1 MSKVTSN
8 QVNKTVADLK
18 SKMSDS
24 DWESFI
30 NIARLQLGDDSPLD
44 QFEWVIRNALRKDK
58 QFELNKPYD
67 LKNHGKGFKSGN
79 IQLIRDTRD
88 SKIFIS
94 SFHVNRQDGSNKL
107 ANITLYRYERK
118 HNEESGN
125 LEWEFDCK
133 MLIDNPSA
141 RDYPVNKLF
150 NYIKKQLSL
159 DGHKLDSTYAKIIE
173 GKSES
178 ELLLQ
183 QDILEKIKNLRD
195 SDKLNDIISTIVEND
210 SVVLSPK
217 TYQQLL
223 QTRYSG
229 QKIYE
234 YETDLEE
241 FKKLVDDDESTET
254 EMQKFLGSKSVDRS
268 WFFGLDYIKSYPKFN
283 PGLPCEY
290 DFLIR
295 RFNLVF
301 DIVELKSPNAKI
313 IEVFKTA
320 EREKPDPRI
329 DYGYGSIFG
338 RALHQ
343 VIEYLQQ
350 YEQHFSLVEEQ
361 NPSVVDFDGAQF
373 PRGIIVMSKR
383 KLIDKIEDL
392 HKLNRQFSS
401 VEVLT
406 YDDLYDRAM
415 NIIRFLKKTKEQVK
429 KENVEEDNSLQKADE
444 EVILETSS

>member
-1 MSKVTSN
+1 MSRIVSD
-8 QVNKTVADLK
+8 QVNMAVADLK

-24 DWESFI
+24 DWESFVD
-30 NIARLQLGDDSPLD
+30 IARQQLGDDSPLD

-107 ANITLYRYERK
+107 ANVTLYRYERK
-118 HNEESGN
+118 RNEESGN
-125 LEWEFDCK
+125 LEWEFDSK
-133 MLIDNPSA
+133 MLIDNPSV
-141 RDYPVNKLF
+141 RDYPINKLF

-173 GKSES
+173 GKSQS

-183 QDILEKIKNLRD
+183 QDILEKIKNLSD
-195 SDKLNDIISTIVEND
+195 SDKLNDIISAIVEND

-217 TYQQLL
+217 TYQKLV

-229 QKIYE
+229 QKISE
-234 YETDLEE
+234 YEIDLGA
-241 FKKLVDDDESTET
+241 FKVLIDNDATTET
-254 EMQKFLGSKSVDRS
+254 DMQKFLGNKKADRS

-301 DIVELKSPNAKI
+301 DIVELKGPNAKI
-313 IEVFKTA
+313 IEVFRIS

-329 DYGYGSIFG
+329 DHAYSLIFG

-343 VIEYLQQ
+343 VIDYMQQ
-350 YEQHFSLVEEQ
+350 YEQHFSLIEKE
-361 NPSVVDFDGAQF
+361 NPSVANFDGAQF

-383 KLIDKIEDL
+383 KLVDNVEDL
-392 HKLNRQFSS
+392 HKLNRQFST
-401 VEVLT
+401 VEILT
-406 YDDLYDRAM
+406 YDDLYDRAS
-415 NIIRFLKKTKEQVK
+415 NIIQFLKKTKEQHAEGSK
-429 KENVEEDNSLQKADE
+429 
-444 EVILETSS
+444 